1 VRLYPSKAQADED
14 GEQGGQDE
22 AGERAATEKN
32 EERRRRRRRRRGRRR
47 TKTTT
52 TTREFRAEKNKHFA
66 NGEEIVVLVFAMVI
80 VALGEGRDRYGCCG
94 VSWHKIMATC
104 GVVAMV
110 GGLMVLSLVVEPG
123 VVAHSSVVD
132 ESSSS
137 SSIASACQ
145 FPASPSR
152 FGKLRWGTREA
163 IVTVLG
169 LRQHHEGV
177 RQIVSD
183 DGSEE
188 EDQDCAKVT
197 RLPPGAAAAT
207 ADSFATGDDAPDP
220 DYRKNWPVSVLLLW
234 MSHYR
239 AKESS

>member
-1 VRLYPSKAQADED
+1 MRLNPSKAQPDED
-14 GEQGGQDE
+14 GEQDGQDE
-22 AGERAATEKN
+22 AGEGAAKEKN
-32 EERRRRRRRRRGRRR
+32 EERRRRRRRRGRGRRR
-47 TKTTT
+47 RRT
-52 TTREFRAEKNKHFA
+52 TTRESRANKKKHFA
-66 NGEEIVVLVFAMVI
+66 NGEEIVVFVFAMVI
-80 VALGEGRDRYGCCG
+80 VALGEGRDRYSCCG
-94 VSWHKIMATC
+94 VSWDKIMATY
-104 GVVAMV
+104 GVVVMV
-110 GGLMVLSLVVEPG
+110 GGLMVLSLVVESG

-137 SSIASACQ
+137 VASACQ
-145 FPASPSR
+145 FPASASR

-163 IVTVLG
+163 VFTVLG
-169 LRQHHEGV
+169 LRQHHEDV

-188 EDQDCAKVT
+188 EDQDCVKVT
-197 RLPPGAAAAT
+197 RLPPGAAAAA

-220 DYRKNWPVSVLLLW
+220 DYRKNWPVSVLVLW

>member
-1 VRLYPSKAQADED
+1 
-14 GEQGGQDE
+14 
-22 AGERAATEKN
+22 
-32 EERRRRRRRRRGRRR
+32 
-47 TKTTT
+47 
-52 TTREFRAEKNKHFA
+52 
-66 NGEEIVVLVFAMVI
+66 VI
-80 VALGEGRDRYGCCG
+80 VALGEGRDRYSCCG
-94 VSWHKIMATC
+94 VSWQKIMATY
-104 GVVAMV
+104 GVVVMV

-123 VVAHSSVVD
+123 VVAHSSVVN

-137 SSIASACQ
+137 SSSSSSVASACQ
-145 FPASPSR
+145 FPAPASR
-152 FGKLRWGTREA
+152 FGKLRWGTRESV
-163 IVTVLG
+163 VTVLG
-169 LRQHHEGV
+169 LRQYHEDV

-188 EDQDCAKVT
+188 EDCVKIT
-197 RLPPGAAAAT
+197 RLPPGGAAA

>member
-1 VRLYPSKAQADED
+1 MV
-14 GEQGGQDE
+14 
-22 AGERAATEKN
+22 
-32 EERRRRRRRRRGRRR
+32 
-47 TKTTT
+47 
-52 TTREFRAEKNKHFA
+52 F
-66 NGEEIVVLVFAMVI
+66 VFAMVI
-80 VALGEGRDRYGCCG
+80 VALGEGRDRYSCCG
-94 VSWHKIMATC
+94 VSWHKIMATY
-104 GVVAMV
+104 GVVVMV
-110 GGLMVLSLVVEPG
+110 GGLMVLSLVVESG

-137 SSIASACQ
+137 VASACQ
-145 FPASPSR
+145 FPASASR

-163 IVTVLG
+163 VFTVLG
-169 LRQHHEGV
+169 LRQHHEDV

-188 EDQDCAKVT
+188 EDQDCVKVT
-197 RLPPGAAAAT
+197 RLPPGAAAAA

-220 DYRKNWPVSVLLLW
+220 DYRKNWPVSVLVLW

>member
-1 VRLYPSKAQADED
+1 
-14 GEQGGQDE
+14 
-22 AGERAATEKN
+22 
-32 EERRRRRRRRRGRRR
+32 
-47 TKTTT
+47 
-52 TTREFRAEKNKHFA
+52 
-66 NGEEIVVLVFAMVI
+66 
-80 VALGEGRDRYGCCG
+80 
-94 VSWHKIMATC
+94 MATY
-104 GVVAMV
+104 GVVVMV

-137 SSIASACQ
+137 SSSSSSVASACQ
-145 FPASPSR
+145 FPASASR

-163 IVTVLG
+163 VVTVLG
-169 LRQHHEGV
+169 LRQHHEDV

-183 DGSEE
+183 DGSQEQ
-188 EDQDCAKVT
+188 DQDCVKIT
-197 RLPPGAAAAT
+197 RLPPGAAAAA

-239 AKESS
+239 AKESCRDEVRQTGVFATSHGISTISGERPIETSKKGK

>member
-1 VRLYPSKAQADED
+1 MRLNPSKAQADED

-22 AGERAATEKN
+22 AGERAAKEKN

-47 TKTTT
+47 RTTT
-52 TTREFRAEKNKHFA
+52 TTREFRAENKHFA

-104 GVVAMV
+104 GVVVMV

-137 SSIASACQ
+137 SSSVASACQ
-145 FPASPSR
+145 FPASASR

-163 IVTVLG
+163 VVTVLG
-169 LRQHHEGV
+169 LRQHHEDV

-197 RLPPGAAAAT
+197 RLPPGAAAAAA

-234 MSHYR
+234 MSHYS

>member
-1 VRLYPSKAQADED
+1 VRLNPPKAQPDED
-14 GEQGGQDE
+14 AEQDGQDE
-22 AGERAATEKN
+22 AGEGAANEKN

-47 TKTTT
+47 R
-52 TTREFRAEKNKHFA
+52 TTRESRADKKKHVA
-66 NGEEIVVLVFAMVI
+66 NGEEIVVVVFAMVI
-80 VALGEGRDRYGCCG
+80 VALGEGRDRYSCCG
-94 VSWHKIMATC
+94 VSWHKIMATY
-104 GVVAMV
+104 GVVVMI

-137 SSIASACQ
+137 SSSSSVSSACQ
-145 FPASPSR
+145 FPASASR

-163 IVTVLG
+163 VVTILG
-169 LRQHHEGV
+169 LRQHHEDV

-183 DGSEE
+183 DGSQE
-188 EDQDCAKVT
+188 EDQDCVKIT
-197 RLPPGAAAAT
+197 RLPPGAAEAA

>member
-1 VRLYPSKAQADED
+1 
-14 GEQGGQDE
+14 
-22 AGERAATEKN
+22 
-32 EERRRRRRRRRGRRR
+32 
-47 TKTTT
+47 
-52 TTREFRAEKNKHFA
+52 
-66 NGEEIVVLVFAMVI
+66 
-80 VALGEGRDRYGCCG
+80 
-94 VSWHKIMATC
+94 
-104 GVVAMV
+104 MV

-137 SSIASACQ
+137 SSSSSVASACQ
-145 FPASPSR
+145 FPASASR

-163 IVTVLG
+163 VFTVLG
-169 LRQHHEGV
+169 LRQHHEDV

-183 DGSEE
+183 DGSQE
-188 EDQDCAKVT
+188 EDQDCVKIT
-197 RLPPGAAAAT
+197 RLPPGAAAAAA